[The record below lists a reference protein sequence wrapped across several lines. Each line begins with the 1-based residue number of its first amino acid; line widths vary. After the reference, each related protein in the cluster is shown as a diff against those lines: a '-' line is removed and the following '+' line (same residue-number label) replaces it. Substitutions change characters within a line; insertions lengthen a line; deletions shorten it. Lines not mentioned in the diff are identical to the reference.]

1 MKRDNP
7 GNADYSFKDM
17 TEYSLL
23 FLHTRLCAV
32 AVISPLFSFY
42 FTTASDFLIC
52 CKQGFFFSY
61 LHAILIWY
69 WYVLAW

>member
-23 FLHTRLCAV
+23 FFHTRLSAG
-32 AVISPLFSFY
+32 AVISPLLS
-42 FTTASDFLIC
+42 L
-52 CKQGFFFSY
+52 
-61 LHAILIWY
+61 
-69 WYVLAW
+69 